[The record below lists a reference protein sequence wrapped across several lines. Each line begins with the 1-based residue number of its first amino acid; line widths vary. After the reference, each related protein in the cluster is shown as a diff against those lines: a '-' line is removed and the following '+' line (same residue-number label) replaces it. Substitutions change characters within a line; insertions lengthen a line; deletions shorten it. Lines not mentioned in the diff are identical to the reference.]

1 MFIVVCNSL
10 AAVKSQYTSSSLPRT
25 STTISTLL
33 IRKTLNYTQ
42 SGSCQVIDHNFI
54 AKITNGN
61 RRSNGIKICQ
71 WNAGGGFLSSKQPEL
86 HNIVAGYR
94 PHVLGVTE
102 SSFKK
107 IHEKEDVEIQD
118 YNLFF
123 SSTLNNPNL
132 AISRACV
139 YVHKDLKV
147 KVRDDLM
154 NDKFSSVWLEL
165 GKPRQKKLLVC
176 IVYREWQYVNQPDES
191 SRSVA
196 SQLERWSG
204 FLDQWETALSSG
216 SEIIVTGD
224 VNLNFLQW
232 CDDSIPTSSHSYKLR
247 SLVAQLF
254 DRIIPHGFVQLVTV
268 ATRVS
273 NGHEPSGL
281 DHFYSN
287 SPEKLSEVQAHYR
300 GGSDHKLIF
309 GIRYPR
315 SAISKPR
322 IIRKRSYKNF
332 EADVFVQAIRN
343 TSWWDVYCCE
353 NLEDAVQKMSS
364 KISVILNSMAPVK
377 SIHPGYRRIPKRKLR
392 KEIWHNKRQL
402 KLRIVMTGIIIKL

>member
-1 MFIVVCNSL
+1 M
-10 AAVKSQYTSSSLPRT
+10 
-25 STTISTLL
+25 
-33 IRKTLNYTQ
+33 
-42 SGSCQVIDHNFI
+42 
-54 AKITNGN
+54 
-61 RRSNGIKICQ
+61 
-71 WNAGGGFLSSKQPEL
+71 
-86 HNIVAGYR
+86 
-94 PHVLGVTE
+94 
-102 SSFKK
+102 
-107 IHEKEDVEIQD
+107 QD

-132 AISRACV
+132 AVSRACV

-232 CDDSIPTSSHSYKLR
+232 CDDSIPTSSQSYKLR

-309 GIRYPR
+309 GIRYTR

-332 EADVFVQAIRN
+332 EADCICP
-343 TSWWDVYCCE
+343 SY
-353 NLEDAVQKMSS
+353 K
-364 KISVILNSMAPVK
+364 KYILV
-377 SIHPGYRRIPKRKLR
+377 GCL
-392 KEIWHNKRQL
+392 L
-402 KLRIVMTGIIIKL
+402 L